1 MIGRFERQENRRM
14 AANDKQE
21 LANQLGAAW
30 ELLRNKKSAEAV
42 QAFETILTTHPTLID
57 GLYGMGLAQATNGQ
71 HDLAIKSFETCRR
84 MTQRELE
91 KHPGADRYEMLE
103 RMCAQRIDDL
113 RQMSGVA
120 AAVNPA

>member
-1 MIGRFERQENRRM
+1 M

-30 ELLRNKKSAEAV
+30 EFLRQHKPADAV
-42 QAFETILTTHPTLID
+42 SAFEKILSAHPTLID
-57 GLYGMGLAQATNGQ
+57 GLYGMALAQAVNGQ
-71 HDLAIKSFETCRR
+71 HDLAIKSFETCRS

-103 RMCAQRIDDL
+103 RMCSQRIADV
-113 RQMSGVA
+113 RHA
-120 AAVNPA
+120 APAAPATPA

>member
-1 MIGRFERQENRRM
+1 M

-42 QAFETILTTHPTLID
+42 KAFETILTAHPTLID
-57 GLYGMGLAQATNGQ
+57 GLYGMGLAHATNGE
-71 HDLAIKSFETCRR
+71 HDLAIKSFETCLR

-103 RMCAQRIDDL
+103 RMCTQRIEDVKHAH
-113 RQMSGVA
+113 GVA
-120 AAVNPA
+120 SPAYPA